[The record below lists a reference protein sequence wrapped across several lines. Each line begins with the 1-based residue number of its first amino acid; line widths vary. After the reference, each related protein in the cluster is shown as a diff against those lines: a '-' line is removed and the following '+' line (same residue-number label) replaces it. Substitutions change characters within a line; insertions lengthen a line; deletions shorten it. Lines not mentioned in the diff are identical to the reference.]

1 MNRPLTALFSALE
14 AVLVAAIGL
23 AIPLVPLS
31 ILWAFQYDLQID
43 WIVFWRA
50 AADIWLLGSGADV
63 LVALDPLIAAALGV
77 PGAEVPFV
85 LTVAPLGFAL
95 LTVLFGVRAG
105 RRIGET
111 PHRYLGT
118 LVAVGTFAVIA
129 FGVTISALHPGA
141 RPSIWQ
147 GTLLPT
153 LVFAL
158 GVGIGLAKG
167 ISLPGFGGRLRGWID
182 GRPEWRA
189 VAVAGLRGGAAS
201 AAILVALSTIL
212 LALLLLANYARIIS
226 LYEAAHAGVLG
237 GIALTVG
244 QLAFI
249 PNLVI
254 WTASWLVGPGFAIGT
269 GSSVSPLGTSLGPI
283 PGIPVLGVLPEGDLG
298 WGFLG
303 LLVPVLAGFAAGLA
317 VRPALI
323 MALGERRAGKWML
336 AAGLSVGVAGGILIG
351 LLAWASAGAAGPGR
365 LLDVGPSPWVV
376 GGIAAIEFGLTATVA
391 LFAGRQNRGPA
402 SR

>member
-43 WIVFWRA
+43 WVVFWRA

-63 LVALDPLIAAALGV
+63 LVALDPAIAESLAL
-77 PGAEVPFV
+77 PGAADPFV
-85 LTVAPLGFAL
+85 LTIAPLGFAL
-95 LTVLFGVRAG
+95 VTVLFGVRAG

-111 PHRYLGT
+111 PHRLLGT
-118 LVAVGTFAVIA
+118 AVAVGVFAVISFA
-129 FGVTISALHPGA
+129 VTISALHPGA

-158 GVGIGLAKG
+158 GVAIGGLRSRAAG
-167 ISLPGFGGRLRGWID
+167 SEGMLRGRLD
-182 GRPEWRA
+182 DRPEWRA
-189 VAVAGLRGGAAS
+189 VVIAGLRGGAA
-201 AAILVALSTIL
+201 ATAILMAVSAVL
-212 LALLLLANYARIIS
+212 LAVLLLVDYARVIG
-226 LYEAAHAGVLG
+226 LYESAHAGVLG
-237 GIALTVG
+237 GIAITVG
-244 QLAFI
+244 QLAFL
-249 PNLVI
+249 PNLLI

-269 GSSVSPLGTSLGPI
+269 GSSVGPLGTSLGPL
-283 PGIPVLGVLPEGDLG
+283 PGVPVLGVLPEGDLG

-317 VRPALI
+317 VRPGLVS
-323 MALGERRAGKWML
+323 ALGARRSARWTI
-336 AAGLSVGVAGGILIG
+336 AAGLGVGVVGGVLVG
-351 LLAWASAGAAGPGR
+351 LLAWFSAGAAGPGR
-365 LLDVGPSPWVV
+365 LVDVGPSPWAV
-376 GGIAAIEFGLTATVA
+376 GGIAAVEFAVTATIA
-391 LFAGRQNRGPA
+391 LFAGRPSRA
-402 SR
+402 SAAR